1 MKSRV
6 NILNDRIVFDCNKLN
21 LFLLIFPIYMFVSGI
36 QLILG
41 LVPFE
46 EDYTG
51 FDVFGFIFACVWT
64 IVVGWMIFYLT
75 FDICKKTV
83 LDSEGITVTFLS
95 YKKELGWQEIKDY
108 GVSYSGKAKADGNV
122 YDFYFATEEQVQKN
136 NFRKKLKGNMIKIL
150 VVGEDY
156 YVVTEKVIPFCKSKS
171 SVNPFIGEDKFHII

>member
-21 LFLLIFPIYMFVSGI
+21 LFLLIIPIYMFVSGI

-75 FDICKKTV
+75 FNICKKTV

-108 GVSYSGKAKADGNV
+108 GVY
-122 YDFYFATEEQVQKN
+122 
-136 NFRKKLKGNMIKIL
+136 
-150 VVGEDY
+150 
-156 YVVTEKVIPFCKSKS
+156 
-171 SVNPFIGEDKFHII
+171 